1 MVIAMVPESDEKA
14 VKGEKIE
21 VVSDEQI
28 TGVRAEE
35 DKRESME
42 ENLEKLA
49 ALNLG
54 NDQSLQPRFSTSI
67 IRLVSALAGIG
78 ALLVIYFILKLVV

>member
-1 MVIAMVPESDEKA
+1 MVPESDEKD

-21 VVSDEQI
+21 VASEEQI
-28 TGVRAEE
+28 IGVRAEK
-35 DKRESME
+35 DKRESMA

-49 ALNLG
+49 ALNLS

-67 IRLVSALAGIG
+67 IRLISALAGIG
-78 ALLVIYFILKLVV
+78 ALVVIYFILKLFV

>member
-1 MVIAMVPESDEKA
+1 MVPESDEKE
-14 VKGEKIE
+14 VTGENE
-21 VVSDEQI
+21 FAREEQ
-28 TGVRAEE
+28 TSGVRTEQ
-35 DKRESME
+35 DKRETME

-54 NDQSLQPRFSTSI
+54 SDQSLQPRFSTSI

-78 ALLVIYFILKLVV
+78 ALVLIYFILKLFV